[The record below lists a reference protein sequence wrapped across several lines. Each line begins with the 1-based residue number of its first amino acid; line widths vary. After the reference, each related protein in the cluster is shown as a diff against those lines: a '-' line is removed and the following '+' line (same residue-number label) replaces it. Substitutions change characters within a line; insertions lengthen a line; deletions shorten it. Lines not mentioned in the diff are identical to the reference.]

1 MLEHNKN
8 LSSIV
13 GTIQDEG
20 PPTGE
25 STVST
30 ARTRDVNNTAHYVEA
45 ETFVSTGAG
54 RWRFPWRTFLYL
66 PMAALVLAAAFI
78 FVLGGSEEALIGNAG
93 PAGAGG
99 SVQSVFV
106 GEQGG
111 NFSNQEIHERQTL
124 IMKQMEELTAAM
136 AAIKTGNEA
145 DNEQYQFDN
154 QGELN
159 RQSLIVKQIEE
170 LTAAIAAIKAGN
182 EQYRLD
188 KQGELKAM
196 QADFQRSIENI
207 SAVVVAL
214 QEGSS
219 VQEESSVRLSNGSS
233 DVNVAQLESSDLPAK
248 SEWVVNVVS
257 SEHIEAVEKLM
268 NKLHKR
274 GIPAETQEVVIGG
287 KMRYRLRIPGFSSSD
302 EARDYASH
310 LDGDLGLKDP
320 WVSKR

>member
-1 MLEHNKN
+1 MLEHNRN

-25 STVST
+25 SDVST
-30 ARTRDVNNTAHYVEA
+30 ARTRDVNNSARSVEA

-54 RWRFPWRTFLYL
+54 RWRFPWQSFLYL
-66 PMAALVLAAAFI
+66 PVAALVLAAAVIFI
-78 FVLGGSEEALIGNAG
+78 MGGSEEALIGDAG

-99 SVQSVFV
+99 SVLSAFV

-111 NFSNQEIHERQTL
+111 NFSNQEIHERQSL
-124 IMKQMEELTAAM
+124 IMKQMEELTAAV
-136 AAIKTGNEA
+136 AAIKTGNE
-145 DNEQYQFDN
+145 QYQLDS

-159 RQSLIVKQIEE
+159 RQSLIMKQIEE
-170 LTAAIAAIKAGN
+170 LTAAIAAIKTDN

-188 KQGELKAM
+188 KQGELKTL

-207 SAVVVAL
+207 SAIVIAL

-219 VQEESSVRLSNGSS
+219 AQEKSSIQLTKGSS
-233 DVNVAQLESSDLPAK
+233 DDNVVQLESSGVPARNG
-248 SEWVVNVVS
+248 WVVNVVS

-274 GIPAETQEVVIGG
+274 GIPAETQEVIIGG
-287 KMRYRLRIPGFSSSD
+287 KLRYRLRIPGFSSSD
-302 EARDYASH
+302 EARAYASH

>member
-20 PPTGE
+20 PPTDE

-30 ARTRDVNNTAHYVEA
+30 ARPRDVNNAAHSVEA
-45 ETFVSTGAG
+45 ETFVSTGEG
-54 RWRFPWRTFLYL
+54 RWRFPWRSFLYL
-66 PMAALVLAAAFI
+66 PLAALVLVAAFI
-78 FVLGGSEEALIGNAG
+78 FVMGGSEEALIGNAG

-99 SVQSVFV
+99 SVQSVLV
-106 GEQGG
+106 GEQDG
-111 NFSNQEIHERQTL
+111 NFSNQEIHERQSL
-124 IMKQMEELTAAM
+124 IMKQMEEMTAAM
-136 AAIKTGNEA
+136 AAIKAGNEP
-145 DNEQYQFDN
+145 YQPDN
-154 QGELN
+154 QGEQN
-159 RQSLIVKQIEE
+159 RQSLIMEQIEE
-170 LTAAIAAIKAGN
+170 LTAAIAAIKTDN

-188 KQGELKAM
+188 KQGELKTM
-196 QADFQRSIENI
+196 QAEFQSSIENI
-207 SAVVVAL
+207 SALVIAL

-219 VQEESSVRLSNGSS
+219 AQKESSIQLSKGSS
-233 DVNVAQLESSDLPAK
+233 DVNAAQLESSGAPAK
-248 SEWVVNVVS
+248 GGWVVNVVS

-274 GIPAETQEVVIGG
+274 GIPAETQEVIIGG
-287 KMRYRLRIPGFSSSD
+287 KVRYRLRITGFSSSD
-302 EARDYASH
+302 EARAYASH

>member
-25 STVST
+25 SRVST
-30 ARTRDVNNTAHYVEA
+30 VRTRDVNNTACSVET

-54 RWRFPWRTFLYL
+54 RWRFPWRSFLYL
-66 PMAALVLAAAFI
+66 PLAALVLAAAFI
-78 FVLGGSEEALIGNAG
+78 FVMGGSEEALIGNAG

-99 SVQSVFV
+99 SVPPVPV

-111 NFSNQEIHERQTL
+111 SFSNQEIHERQSL

-136 AAIKTGNEA
+136 AAIKAG
-145 DNEQYQFDN
+145 NEQYQLDS

-159 RQSLIVKQIEE
+159 GPSLMVKQIEE

-182 EQYRLD
+182 DQYRLD
-188 KQGELKAM
+188 NQGELKTM
-196 QADFQRSIENI
+196 QVEFQRSIENI
-207 SAVVVAL
+207 SALVIAL

-219 VQEESSVRLSNGSS
+219 AQEESSIQPANGSS
-233 DVNVAQLESSDLPAK
+233 DVNVAQLEPSDVPAK
-248 SEWVVNVVS
+248 SGWVVNVVS

-274 GIPAETQEVVIGG
+274 GIPAETHEVIVGG
-287 KMRYRLRIPGFSSSD
+287 KVRYRLRIPGFSSSD
-302 EARDYASH
+302 EARDYANH